1 MKRRIK
7 VSLDQPIEVRTR
19 SNIRRCPQCIGKL
32 IRLGGNEYQD
42 KTGTYLSFTIGRR
55 CKRCNILYLHPKF
68 KEHKIVFNK
77 IGGDIAKESL

>member
-32 IRLGGNEYQD
+32 IRFGGNEYQD

-68 KEHKIVFNK
+68 KDHKIVFNK